1 MLIREATVK
10 ARKRHQCLLC
20 LLPIIPGMEHRVHV
34 YTGDGRI
41 GTQREHTHCASVA
54 ADIGDDQHLYEDED
68 WTGIVIEAARDGDH
82 DAREAMVD
90 VARDL
95 CLLGFDEPFSE
106 DLEVWRAL
114 DDCES
119 RGSERTTEQE
129 VP

>member
-20 LLPIIPGMEHRVHV
+20 LLPIIPGMEHRASV
-34 YTGDGRI
+34 YASDGRI

-54 ADIGDDQHLYEDED
+54 AGIAADDLLYDDD
-68 WTGIVIEAARDGDH
+68 WTGVVSEAARDGDH

-95 CLLGFDEPFSE
+95 CLLGFDEPFGE

-119 RGSERTTEQE
+119 RGSERTTKQE
-129 VP
+129 GP